1 MELMIRPAQAEDASN
16 LLALLSQLQ
25 GESTTFMVAQDY
37 EEIDGLTQAENI
49 DFLQTT
55 TNNVILVVA
64 SDTGELFGL
73 ISAAALPGRPRQ
85 AEIGVAVLQAYQGMG
100 LAQALVEELL
110 NWATSFSTVDVLR
123 LTVQAHNQ
131 AAIHIYEKFGFVRD
145 EAENHNVL
153 NNVGDT
159 VAAFDMVLQL
169 EKLAKEE

>member
-1 MELMIRPAQAEDASN
+1 MELMIRPAQAQDASN

-49 DFLQTT
+49 EFLQTT

-64 SDTGELFGL
+64 SDEGELFGL
-73 ISAAALPGRPRQ
+73 ISAAALPGQPRQ
-85 AEIGVAVLQAYQGMG
+85 AEIGVAVLKAYQGMG

-110 NWATSFSTVDVLR
+110 DWAISFSTVDALR

-131 AAIHIYEKFGFVRD
+131 AAIHIYEKFGFARLD
-145 EAENHNVL
+145 TGEQSVL

-159 VAAFDMVLQL
+159 VAAFEMVLSL
-169 EKLAKEE
+169 RK